1 MRTDGYE
8 AAIVAATV
16 GEASERIEIVAERR
30 RAHDDVF
37 RAMVVAD
44 ALRPGAR
51 VQEVARRHRI
61 CPSLVYRWRRLIEPA
76 QAVAPSAG
84 FVPVNIMPVRA
95 DLTSPV
101 SAASV
106 SDRGG
111 TIVSAQLPAHGKHR
125 RDGTVMVS
133 TIDEV
138 DTIDER
144 CLEPFET

>member
-1 MRTDGYE
+1 MRTDGDE
-8 AAIVAATV
+8 AATVAATAC
-16 GEASERIEIVAERR
+16 EARERIEIVAERR

-84 FVPVNIMPVRA
+84 FVPVSIAPMGSGP
-95 DLTSPV
+95 TSPIPGALV
-101 SAASV
+101 A
-106 SDRGG
+106 DHGG
-111 TIVSAQLPAHGKHR
+111 TIRIEFA
-125 RDGTVMVS
+125 DGVRVTVDESVS
-133 TIDEV
+133 TAALRRV
-138 DTIDER
+138 MSVLR
-144 CLEPFET
+144 G

>member
-1 MRTDGYE
+1 MRTDGDE
-8 AAIVAATV
+8 AATVAATAC
-16 GEASERIEIVAERR
+16 EARERIEIVAERR
-30 RAHDDVF
+30 RAHDDAF

-44 ALRPGAR
+44 AVRPGAR
-51 VQEVARRHRI
+51 VQEVASRHRI

-111 TIVSAQLPAHGKHR
+111 TIRIEFA
-125 RDGTVMVS
+125 DGVRVTVDESVS
-133 TIDEV
+133 TAALRRV
-138 DTIDER
+138 MSVLR
-144 CLEPFET
+144 G

>member
-1 MRTDGYE
+1 MGTDRDE
-8 AAIVAATV
+8 AATVAATAC
-16 GEASERIEIVAERR
+16 EASERIEIVAERR

-111 TIVSAQLPAHGKHR
+111 TIRIELA
-125 RDGTVMVS
+125 DGVRVTVDEGVS
-133 TIDEV
+133 TAALRRV
-138 DTIDER
+138 MSVLR
-144 CLEPFET
+144 G